1 MKSEKSKVKSSN
13 GKLEISLTEKLKDFV
28 KSLGHDAEEI
38 GDEIKKA
45 SKILSKKLK
54 SKIKKAKTSLDNKV
68 SDLKKD
74 KKTKKKAD
82 KKLIKE
88 TPVNDKKKLAEV
100 EKIINKAKKQTETA
114 PKKASSVKNVDVLP
128 VLNKDTAT
136 KEKAV
141 VTKAKPVSKP
151 IAKAPVAKAP
161 VKAASAKPVVK
172 KAPLK
177 AKTETKEDKND
188 NSHPE
193 TPEVPKRNPRAKV
206 APKSDTKPKVTD
218 LPDQAGPNNK
228 YNRG

>member
-151 IAKAPVAKAP
+151 IAKAPV
-161 VKAASAKPVVK
+161 KAATAKPVVK

-193 TPEVPKRNPRAKV
+193 TPEVPKRNSRAKV
-206 APKSDTKPKVTD
+206 APKSDPKPKVTD
-218 LPDQAGPNNK
+218 LPEQAGPNNK